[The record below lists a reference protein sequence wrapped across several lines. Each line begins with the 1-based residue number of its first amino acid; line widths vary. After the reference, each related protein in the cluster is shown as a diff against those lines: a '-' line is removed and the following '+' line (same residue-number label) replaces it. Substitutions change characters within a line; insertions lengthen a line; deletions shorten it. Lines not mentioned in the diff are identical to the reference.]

1 MEDTRTPFEEAVTSF
16 RKFASD
22 EGRPTNFL
30 WISQDRVRVV
40 GRRLWIFRPDE
51 LVDDLR
57 AERFYE
63 SVRAGDASIKLQGID
78 VLDDRYVTCVEEM
91 PSPPHHP
98 KQLYMSL
105 HEKPRFSICGV
116 SNRLFWFLLRVL
128 PSCSRR
134 DSLIREAIALRRTI
148 QEA

>member
-1 MEDTRTPFEEAVTSF
+1 MEDARIPFEEAVTTF
-16 RKFASD
+16 RKFASE

-51 LVDDLR
+51 LADDRR
-57 AERFYE
+57 AEWFYE
-63 SVRAGDASIKLQGID
+63 SIRAGDASIKLLGID
-78 VLDDRYVTCVEEM
+78 VLGDRYVTCVEEM

-105 HEKPRFSICGV
+105 HENPRFSICAV
-116 SNRLFWFLLRVL
+116 SSRLFWSLLRML
-128 PSCSRR
+128 PSYSRR